1 MNKRTYLQPQLH
13 IVRIHQA
20 QMLCGSSPVS
30 SVNSNLTGDDA
41 INYGGGSS
49 GPARARSYGGA
60 DWEEW

>member
-20 QMLCGSSPVS
+20 QMLCGSQVS

>member
-1 MNKRTYLQPQLH
+1 MNKKTYLQPQLH

-20 QMLCGSSPVS
+20 QMLCGSGSVS
-30 SVNSNLTGDDA
+30 SAQSNLTGDDA

>member
-13 IVRIHQA
+13 IVRIHLA
-20 QMLCGSSPVS
+20 QMLCGSQVN

>member
-1 MNKRTYLQPQLH
+1 MNKRTYLQPQLQ

-20 QMLCGSSPVS
+20 QMLCGSSQVS

-49 GPARARSYGGA
+49 GPARVRSYGGA

>member
-20 QMLCGSSPVS
+20 QMLCGSQVN

>member
-1 MNKRTYLQPQLH
+1 MNKKTYLQPQLQ

-20 QMLCGSSPVS
+20 QMLCSSVS
-30 SVNSNLTGDDA
+30 SAQSNLTGDDA

-49 GPARARSYGGA
+49 GPARARSYSGT

>member
-1 MNKRTYLQPQLH
+1 MNKRTYLQPQLQ

-20 QMLCGSSPVS
+20 QMLCGSVS
-30 SVNSNLTGDDA
+30 SAQSNLTGDDA

>member
-20 QMLCGSSPVS
+20 QMLCGSPVS

-49 GPARARSYGGA
+49 GPARARSYSGA